1 MSKTATILGALIG
14 LIVLL
19 LGTYD
24 FDNGQIIGAFF
35 NIQAL
40 LLVVGGVVAAV
51 LVNYP
56 LDQLK
61 CIVQGFWQV
70 LWHEVPDESATI
82 TEFVELAHDVKRN
95 GLVHLERVLDDLKDP
110 FVRFALSEALV
121 YNNEQTLRRA
131 LSIRVKA
138 EQLKSAICEEVF
150 LSMASYAPAFGMMGT
165 VMGLIMMM
173 ASQSGDHAAAAF
185 GAAESQ
191 NMIASLMSGM
201 GVALVTT
208 FYGVLLSNLVFMP
221 IAGKLK
227 MLHEAQ
233 QLHREMVV
241 EAVLALKR
249 EESPLLLKERLLA
262 FVDDRLADKLAE
274 LR

>member
-24 FDNGQIIGAFF
+24 FEKGQIISAFF

-61 CIVQGFWQV
+61 CIPVGFWRIF
-70 LWHEVPDESATI
+70 WREVPDQAFVVAEL
-82 TEFVELAHDVKRN
+82 VELAHDVKRH
-95 GLVHLERVLDDLKDP
+95 GLVHIERLVDTIDEP
-110 FVRFALSEALV
+110 FLRFAISEALV
-121 YNNEQTLRRA
+121 YQDEKSLRKA
-131 LSIRVKA
+131 LGIRLKL
-138 EQLKSAICEEVF
+138 EQLKASVCEEVF
-150 LSMASYAPAFGMMGT
+150 LTMASYAPAFGMMGT

-173 ASQSGDHAAAAF
+173 ASQGGDQAAAAF

-191 NMIASLMSGM
+191 NMIASLMTGM

-227 MLHEAQ
+227 MLNEAE
-233 QLHREMVV
+233 QLYREMVV
-241 EAVLALKR
+241 EGVVALKR
-249 EESPLLLKERLLA
+249 GDSPLMLKERLLA
-262 FVDDRLADKLAE
+262 FVDDRLAQKLE
-274 LR
+274 EVR